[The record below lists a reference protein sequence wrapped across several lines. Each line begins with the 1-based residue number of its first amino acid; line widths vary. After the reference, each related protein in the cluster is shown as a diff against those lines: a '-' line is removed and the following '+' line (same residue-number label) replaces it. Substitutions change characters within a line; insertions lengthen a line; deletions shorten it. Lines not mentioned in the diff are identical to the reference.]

1 MCSPVVFCEVEDILN
16 EAAEKNEKPFI
27 VVMDEITD
35 AHNAG
40 AIIRSAYC
48 AGAHG
53 VVISKRKKRA
63 HQRGALAKLRRAAW
77 NTSKSPRSPTLPRQ

>member
-1 MCSPVVFCEVEDILN
+1 
-16 EAAEKNEKPFI
+16 
-27 VVMDEITD
+27 
-35 AHNAG
+35 
-40 AIIRSAYC
+40 
-48 AGAHG
+48 